1 VIAEGAG
8 LRGDVSG
15 TVVVSIEAPRV
26 APERL
31 LAIEPDEDAALWA
44 PPAGLAFAGVG
55 SVLELSA
62 EGPERFSRIRE
73 QAVRALAGVRTAM
86 PAGALEPPAPRL
98 LGGFSFQSGRALR
111 APWSAFGEARF
122 VLPRITYAV
131 SEHGAHL
138 CLALRADEVG
148 RRDEHARWLARLE
161 RIAAELAEAAPS
173 AAPVVRGARLEEAP
187 DAEFVQRVGAILEG
201 IEAGRFEK
209 VVAARRSLLAVQGSV
224 DPAAVLSALGAQA
237 VGCTR
242 FAFRR
247 GRTTFV
253 GATPERL
260 VEKRALDVE
269 TDALAGSIRADR
281 VSAAGLLLDSAKDRA
296 EHELVVRELVS
307 ALTPLAASLS
317 YPTRP
322 EVRRLRHLLHLRTP
336 IVARLHNPCHVLE
349 LVARLHP
356 TPAVGGVP
364 TEAAL
369 SWIKEHEPDERGWY
383 AGPVGWLD
391 ADGDGSF
398 AVALRSGVLEPGRV
412 HLYAGAGIVRGS
424 HAESELAETRL
435 KLASLLAA
443 LGVEP

>member
-8 LRGDVSG
+8 LREDVGG

-26 APERL
+26 APELL
-31 LAIEPDEDAALWA
+31 LAIEPDEDAVLWA
-44 PPAGLAFAGVG
+44 PPGGLALAGIG
-55 SVLELSA
+55 SALELCA

-73 QAVRALAGVRTAM
+73 QAARALAAVRNTASV
-86 PAGALEPPAPRL
+86 GAFAPPAPRL

-122 VLPRITYAV
+122 VLPRVTYAV
-131 SEHGAHL
+131 SEHAAHL
-138 CLALRADEVG
+138 CLALRGDEVG
-148 RRDEHARWLARLE
+148 RKEHARWLARLE
-161 RIAAELAEAAPS
+161 RIAAQLAVASPA
-173 AAPVVRGARLEEAP
+173 AAPVVRGAHLEQAP
-187 DAEFVQRVGAILEG
+187 DADFVKRVETILDG
-201 IEAGRFEK
+201 IAAGRFEK
-209 VVAARRSLLAVQGSV
+209 VVAARRALLTMQGSV
-224 DPAAVLSALGAQA
+224 EPSGVLSALAAQA

-260 VEKRALDVE
+260 VEKRGLDVE
-269 TDALAGSIRADR
+269 TEALAGSIRADR
-281 VSAAGLLLDSAKDRA
+281 ASAAGLLLDSAKNRA

-307 ALTPLAASLS
+307 CLTPVAASLR
-317 YPTRP
+317 YPSHP
-322 EVRRLRHLLHLRTP
+322 EVRRLRHVLHLRTP
-336 IVARLHNPCHVLE
+336 IVARLHAPCHVLD
-349 LVARLHP
+349 LVASLHP

-369 SWIKEHEPDERGWY
+369 TWIREHEPDERGWY